1 MVDTSGAIVDQGTL
15 DGSTISWTSSAIAGI
30 AGGVVAGRTT
40 SYGHQIHLPQFVGTP
55 PGLISEEKLENA
67 TATVRLGG
75 NPPRQ
80 NIAGIIMRPRILPTM
95 PWRSPVI
102 SSIDVDCTGLPSLK
116 LTDAALTSFGA
127 VSQSVGRSKL
137 YEQFQT
143 GGTPSQQ
150 DRVLEVSGLDST
162 LENGVTI
169 DFGSGAGSISTELL
183 DRAYCCHI
191 TLMKMYEEH
200 LASGSNP
207 LYETGSLN
215 EAFDIAGGTAT
226 LTPDFGAIGADSCDA
241 ALLDASGTV
250 LQTVNLPRG
259 SSLLQPTWTAC
270 LTNRG
275 LSHWGS
281 RVENGRNILTYD
293 RCAPM
298 TIQTAPGTLLTGVYK
313 VEFAPIGQTVATDG
327 ASKLRFTATASFS
340 DGSADRAS
348 FVITGLSRTE
358 RSIACSPA
366 DIAGGGPDALS
377 PDGIVDGNDFIRF
390 INAFAI
396 GDVAVDPSAD
406 IAGGGPNADQPDGI
420 IDGSDF
426 IAFINAFAVGC

>member
-1 MVDTSGAIVDQGTL
+1 M
-15 DGSTISWTSSAIAGI
+15 
-30 AGGVVAGRTT
+30 AGRTT

-207 LYETGSLN
+207 LYKTGSLN
-215 EAFDIAGGTAT
+215 EAFNIAGGTAT

-270 LTNRG
+270 LTKLG

-281 RVENGRNILTYD
+281 RVENGRNIFTYD